1 MTLAIQIPRFGE
13 PEVLVT
19 ADIAVPAPRADEI
32 TIDVHAIGVNYP
44 DLLVVRGLYQN
55 LAPLPFSPG
64 KEVAGIVSAVGPGVT
79 EFRVGQH
86 VLCFVENGGYVER
99 ITVPTFL
106 CHAMPDGLEFAD
118 AIGIG
123 LAFQTAHFALFA
135 RGGMKEGETVLVT
148 GATGGVGISTVA
160 LAKACGATVIAG
172 CASPEKVSFA
182 RQHGADYIVMLDRPD
197 LDSTLKAEIAALT
210 DGRGADIVVD
220 NVGGSIFDACLR
232 SLAWCGRIVVVGF
245 VAGAPS
251 TLRSNYLLIKNIS
264 ATGLH
269 WSDYRDRTPD
279 LVSKAQQHIFA
290 LWQQKRLS
298 SPVTKAMRLEDAP
311 VALRQ
316 MADRGVLGKIVLL
329 TSHYAG
335 PLTPAAAD
343 ARMTQTAK
351 S

>member
-13 PEVLVT
+13 PEGLVI
-19 ADIAVPAPRADEI
+19 ADVVTPAPRADEI
-32 TIDVHAIGVNYP
+32 TIDVHAAGVNYP

-64 KEVAGIVSAVGPGVT
+64 KEVAGIVSAVGAGVR
-79 EFRVGQH
+79 EFRIGQH

-99 ITVPTFL
+99 ITVPALL
-106 CHAMPDGLEFAD
+106 CHAMPKGLDFAD

-135 RGGMKEGETVLVT
+135 RARMTEGETVLVT

-172 CASPEKVSFA
+172 CATPDKVAFA
-182 RQHGADYIVMLDRPD
+182 RQHGADYVVMLNRTD
-197 LDSTLKAEIAALT
+197 LDSTLKGEISVLT
-210 DGRGADIVVD
+210 GGRGADIVVD
-220 NVGGSIFDACLR
+220 NVGGPIFEACLR

-245 VAGAPS
+245 TAGAPA
-251 TLRSNYLLIKNIS
+251 TLRSNYLLIKNIA

-269 WSDYRDRTPD
+269 WSDYRDRTPE

-290 LWQQKRLS
+290 LWQQKHLT
-298 SPVTKAMRLEDAP
+298 SPVTKVLRLEDAAI
-311 VALRQ
+311 ALRQ

-329 TSHYAG
+329 TRHYAG
-335 PLTPAAAD
+335 ARKLTAT
-343 ARMTQTAK
+343 RMTHPAN